1 MHGAHKCTELE
12 CRPPERVA
20 KGKTWYQEVRAAS
33 SQLREAIRRDGQAT
47 LHLDLLPDRSAEFV
61 AAQTAHPR
69 GARSLSAHLKSRLGL
84 DGVKMGL
91 LNELLDKETLHDP
104 VRLAVFI
111 KALPLKLQRTRPI
124 DEAIS
129 SAGGVA
135 FEGLDDQ
142 LMARN
147 RAGLFI
153 AGEMLDWEAPTGGY
167 LLTGCWATGVAA
179 GRYLADLESNTE

>member
-1 MHGAHKCTELE
+1 M
-12 CRPPERVA
+12 
-20 KGKTWYQEVRAAS
+20 YAAS
-33 SQLREAIRRDGQAT
+33 SQLREAINREGQAT
-47 LHLDLLPDRSAEFV
+47 LYLDLLPDRSAEFV

-104 VRLAVFI
+104 VRLAGFI
-111 KALPLKLQRTRPI
+111 KALPLTLLRTRPI

-147 RAGLFI
+147 RAGPVHRGRNAGLGSADWGLF
-153 AGEMLDWEAPTGGY
+153 ADGLLGY
-167 LLTGCWATGVAA
+167 RGCCWAGGLRGIWRLWRQISA
-179 GRYLADLESNTE
+179 